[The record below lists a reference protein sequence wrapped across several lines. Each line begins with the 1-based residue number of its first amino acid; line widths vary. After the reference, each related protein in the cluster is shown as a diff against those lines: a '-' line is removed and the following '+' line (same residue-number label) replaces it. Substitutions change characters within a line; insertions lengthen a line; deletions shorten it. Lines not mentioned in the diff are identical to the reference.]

1 VRWLNS
7 HPPDIEKAKQS
18 VERIIR
24 DANRASEVVAR
35 VRNLAK
41 KAPPHKIWLDINE
54 TVEEIISLTH
64 REVRQ
69 NRIVLRTQLSLDA
82 PLVLADRV
90 QIQQV
95 ILNLIINAIEAL
107 GATRDGPRELLVT
120 TGKDKSERIILTVSD
135 SGVGLD
141 QANLEGIFGAF
152 YTTKREGMGMGL
164 AVSRSIIVAHGGELW
179 ASSNEPRGAV
189 FRFTLPID
197 QEKL

>member
-1 VRWLNS
+1 M
-7 HPPDIEKAKQS
+7 
-18 VERIIR
+18 
-24 DANRASEVVAR
+24 
-35 VRNLAK
+35 
-41 KAPPHKIWLDINE
+41 
-54 TVEEIISLTH
+54 
-64 REVRQ
+64 
-69 NRIVLRTQLSLDA
+69 
-82 PLVLADRV
+82 
-90 QIQQV
+90 